1 MYLSP
6 QRLGFGFRT
15 RSLFKLIKVRL
26 HFVELIFIT
35 ASRNSRNFMNLLE
48 AVNVHGYILGVKGGL
63 PERTLRSFSPAL
75 DHSLF
80 VFVVM
85 KFRSWRRRSLWRD
98 TAAAV
103 EVIIVLYATNSFQKL
118 FLGREQDCKSA
129 GDITSSSRH
138 VSVGS
143 KRDTPSKRW
152 RVSSLFCLTAQ
163 HLRSSLESVQ
173 CKYCHI
179 SEWSVP
185 AVCVGDRKWE
195 RGQSANHHPAKL

>member
-1 MYLSP
+1 M
-6 QRLGFGFRT
+6 
-15 RSLFKLIKVRL
+15 
-26 HFVELIFIT
+26 
-35 ASRNSRNFMNLLE
+35 
-48 AVNVHGYILGVKGGL
+48 HGYILGVKGDL
-63 PERTLRSFSPAL
+63 SVRTLRSFNPAL

-103 EVIIVLYATNSFQKL
+103 EVITLLYATNSFQKL
-118 FLGREQDCKSA
+118 FPGREKELKSA

-138 VSVGS
+138 VSVGC
-143 KRDTPSKRW
+143 KRDTPSKWW

-163 HLRSSLESVQ
+163 HLHSSLESVQ
-173 CKYCHI
+173 CKYCQI